1 MNDITD
7 GSHGA
12 GKTTRLVKETEKFN
26 VDHAR
31 MDIIG
36 KMNLY
41 GDEFP
46 ELKNELFYYNKKLK
60 CFTSKKK

>member
-1 MNDITD
+1 MNDIID
-7 GSHGA
+7 GSHGV
-12 GKTTRLVKETEKFN
+12 GKMTRILKEAVFN

-41 GDEFP
+41 SDEFP
-46 ELKNELFYYNKKLK
+46 ELKKEIFYYNSKLK